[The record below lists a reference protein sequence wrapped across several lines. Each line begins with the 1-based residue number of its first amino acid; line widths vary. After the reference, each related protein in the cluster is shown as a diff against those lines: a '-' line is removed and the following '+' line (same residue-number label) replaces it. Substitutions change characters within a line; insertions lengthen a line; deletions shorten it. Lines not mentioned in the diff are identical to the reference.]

1 MRGACGANTHPD
13 PKQFIQVYRLLSTA
27 SLIKPPRGSNVT
39 GGEMLQSL
47 TSYSDVLAKA
57 DENYI
62 EVVEKPQ
69 EEHCYNQNRRI
80 NAFGFQ
86 MFGGYVARK
95 VRAMSSAK
103 SCDACF
109 KSLTLA
115 PCSC

>member
-1 MRGACGANTHPD
+1 
-13 PKQFIQVYRLLSTA
+13 
-27 SLIKPPRGSNVT
+27 
-39 GGEMLQSL
+39 MLQSL